1 MITMRNVSVLAVAIL
16 FFVSDVSLAKELAG
30 EIVSVSGM
38 VFIRQDKQSGSAP
51 KSPPRAKPGE
61 NVYSGDVINTSSEG
75 SVKIL
80 MRDKSIVD
88 LGPSSLFKVDEYQH
102 QHGGDRKAKL
112 NLAFGKLRVAVTKKI
127 ENGGKFQVKTNGA
140 TMGVRGTEFIIKEDI
155 PDRLGKKDSSSS
167 PEAPKQKTEIT
178 VVQGKVEVNT
188 APVPV
193 AKKDSESV
201 SAAAPKTISLT
212 AGTQLTTGA
221 GVPSTAPMAP
231 VKISEAQMKTL
242 TFETRIVDNTFAKAV
257 TIEPMNNN
265 DQGQGRPQESNEGRG
280 NGDKGKS
287 FAGGNSNNES
297 RSPASDGRSGA
308 SPSVIAPMIN
318 IALPPV
324 VMGPPPVIDVP
335 GVPTNPFQNNGFRNN
350 MKRLHVTIVIP
361 STGAM
366 R

>member
-1 MITMRNVSVLAVAIL
+1 MRNVSVLAVAIL

-80 MRDKSIVD
+80 MRDKSIID

-178 VVQGKVEVNT
+178 VVQGKVDVN
-188 APVPV
+188 A
-193 AKKDSESV
+193 SV
-201 SAAAPKTISLT
+201 SNPAPKTTVSLT
-212 AGTQLTTGA
+212 AGSQLTTGA

-366 R
+366 P